1 MERGPEKSE
10 KYDFDEK
17 SGHVKFKGSLRPD
30 GTQRRD
36 RMIKISTGYFS
47 KKTSFFH
54 YLNQNLTQNCSLIC
68 PVNYVYI

>member
-17 SGHVKFKGSLRPD
+17 SGHVKYKGSLRPD

-36 RMIKISTGYFS
+36 RMIKISTGFFQ
-47 KKTSFFH
+47 KRLHSF
-54 YLNQNLTQNCSLIC
+54 I
-68 PVNYVYI
+68 I